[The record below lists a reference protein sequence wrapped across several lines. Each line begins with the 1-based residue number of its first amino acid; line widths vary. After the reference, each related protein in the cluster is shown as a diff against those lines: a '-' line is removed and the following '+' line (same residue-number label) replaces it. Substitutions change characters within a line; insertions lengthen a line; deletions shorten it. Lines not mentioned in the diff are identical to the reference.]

1 MPRFLH
7 YTVHPLNPQP
17 RLLGH
22 AASVVRAGGVALL
35 PTAAGY
41 LPACRLDDKA
51 ATARLA
57 RLAGTPERDPPVLLC
72 RDLSQAAVYLRI
84 DDDDFRAIR
93 AGRPGDLAHTLPCT
107 RRVPRRLAAAAR
119 GLARLYFAG
128 HTATEALLAQF
139 DEALL
144 LAPAAWGP
152 GPESVDELPPRWQA
166 GIDLAVDAGPLPE
179 PARDAFAPAA
189 TDAPIAPDLPA
200 EPGPSASLGRQ
211 IACDSP

>member
-7 YTVHPLNPQP
+7 YTIHPLDPQP

-22 AASVVRAGGVALL
+22 AAGVIRAGGVALL

-51 ATARLA
+51 AAARLA
-57 RLAGTPERDPPVLLC
+57 RLAGTPERDAPVLLC
-72 RDLSQAAVYLRI
+72 RDLSQAAVYVRI
-84 DDDDFRAIR
+84 DDAAFRAIR
-93 AGRPGDLAHTLPCT
+93 AGAPGDAAHTLPCT
-107 RRVPRRLAAAAR
+107 RRVPRRLATAAR

-128 HTATEALLAQF
+128 HAATDALLGLF

-152 GPESVDELPPRWQA
+152 GPESVDDLPPRWQD
-166 GIDLAVDAGPLPE
+166 GLDLAVDAGPLPA

-189 TDAPIAPDLPA
+189 ATALAAPDLPA
-200 EPGPSASLGRQ
+200 ASLGHRPPATALDPGQ
-211 IACDSP
+211 